1 MVIYFLLLLLYSS
14 AIFPI
19 CYSQPSSCKYTNSV
33 NGITYNFNTIKN
45 KNFEITASDGYTYS
59 LNICGTSPTECPND
73 PDGVTSGMVTQ
84 TKPSPFG
91 GACYV
96 LGQYDDSVTTANWS
110 PLANEAGVALT
121 LANGSPSDC
130 PAGTPRQVS
139 LHFECGTT
147 EEDTAWT
154 VDDGGDCS
162 YTIHYKT
169 KYACKETCLDTIV
182 TTTAIPITTTIITDT
197 TTLPLI
203 IDKNDTDY
211 DANDN
216 IPSETVSNAH
226 SIIRMYSKKGH
237 HFYLTMIFFIVVTYV
252 L

>member
-1 MVIYFLLLLLYSS
+1 
-14 AIFPI
+14 
-19 CYSQPSSCKYTNSV
+19 
-33 NGITYNFNTIKN
+33 ITYNFNTIKN
-45 KNFEITASDGYTYS
+45 KNFEIAASDGYTYS

-130 PAGTPRQVS
+130 PEGTPRQVS

-169 KYACKETCLDTIV
+169 KYACK
-182 TTTAIPITTTIITDT
+182 
-197 TTLPLI
+197 
-203 IDKNDTDY
+203 
-211 DANDN
+211 DANN
-216 IPSETVSNAH
+216 TNPSTPAPAPAPVPVGGSCKYTN
-226 SIIRMYSKKGH
+226 SVNGI
-237 HFYLTMIFFIVVTYV
+237 TYNFNTIKNKNFEI
-252 L
+252 